1 MPDVAGL
8 IADHHLGL
16 SHDVGALGRC
26 EKMRRQNPEPKN
38 APAEAHDMAM
48 KPGIYSKLYC
58 RNTQHADPQKRRAD
72 GSCLLKLR
80 VFLLLSDGLALGMT
94 RPRMLCAPALCGRP

>member
-38 APAEAHDMAM
+38 APAEAPMHGGNVYRFATAAIC
-48 KPGIYSKLYC
+48 PSCSHTGPCNY
-58 RNTQHADPQKRRAD
+58 ADP
-72 GSCLLKLR
+72 GS
-80 VFLLLSDGLALGMT
+80 GMLIMST
-94 RPRMLCAPALCGRP
+94 TTTVKAIAVR

>member
-38 APAEAHDMAM
+38 APAEAPMHRGNVYRFATAAIC
-48 KPGIYSKLYC
+48 PGTCNY
-58 RNTQHADPQKRRAD
+58 ADP
-72 GSCLLKLR
+72 GS
-80 VFLLLSDGLALGMT
+80 GMLIMFT
-94 RPRMLCAPALCGRP
+94 TAIVKAIAVR